1 MALKLPPLCITPDHL
16 SKAFKKVRNET
27 KLFDHLEPLQRSPF
41 HEIRSLGG
49 RLMKKEGYTKEQIQ
63 GFYGHTHQKTSDRY
77 LDDPGSIA
85 DEDFQVVKSGL
96 RLRDLK

>member
-1 MALKLPPLCITPDHL
+1 MNIAVGDNITTRRVPQFLFLRRL
-16 SKAFKKVRNET
+16 SFQCFKTFKKVRNET

-85 DEDFQVVKSGL
+85 G
-96 RLRDLK
+96 

>member
-1 MALKLPPLCITPDHL
+1 
-16 SKAFKKVRNET
+16 
-27 KLFDHLEPLQRSPF
+27 
-41 HEIRSLGG
+41 
-49 RLMKKEGYTKEQIQ
+49 MKKEGYTKEQIQ